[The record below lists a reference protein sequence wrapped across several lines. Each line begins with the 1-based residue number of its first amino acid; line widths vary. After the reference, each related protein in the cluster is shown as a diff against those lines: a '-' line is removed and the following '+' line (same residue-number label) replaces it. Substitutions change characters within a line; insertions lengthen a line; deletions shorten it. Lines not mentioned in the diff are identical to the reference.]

1 MSISSIRYVLRSAD
15 FGDLG
20 LLLKEAFEDYLL
32 SILNLSEKCT
42 EKFSYV
48 YKYSDSS
55 RLAFNKLRK
64 NGELLTWIQNIRRDI
79 KKLED
84 SVFERLKDLDSVLG
98 RDVGL
103 TEIVL
108 KKNEIDSELSN
119 DDNNIYSRLNH

>member
-1 MSISSIRYVLRSAD
+1 
-15 FGDLG
+15 
-20 LLLKEAFEDYLL
+20 
-32 SILNLSEKCT
+32 
-42 EKFSYV
+42 V

-84 SVFERLKDLDSVLG
+84 SVFERLKDLDNVLG
-98 RDVGL
+98 KDVGL

-108 KKNEIDSELSN
+108 KKNEIDSENSN
-119 DDNNIYSRLNH
+119 DDNNVYSRLNH